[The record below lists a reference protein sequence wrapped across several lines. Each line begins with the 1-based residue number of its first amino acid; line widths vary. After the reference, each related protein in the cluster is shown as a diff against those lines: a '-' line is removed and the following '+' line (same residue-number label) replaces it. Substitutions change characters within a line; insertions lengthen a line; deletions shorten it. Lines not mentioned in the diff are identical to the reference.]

1 MLKIDFCLQ
10 CGEIPIFCML
20 CVCFVFVFVEQI
32 GPDSRARTKRN
43 VCASFVFVFVN
54 TLGRPKALSALA
66 YKTPFYYAHSN
77 IYMYYVGSKKIK
89 LRKIKI

>member
-32 GPDSRARTKRN
+32 GPGSRARAKRN

-54 TLGRPKALSALA
+54 TLDRPKFIQQKYEMGCHRSQ
-66 YKTPFYYAHSN
+66 SWW
-77 IYMYYVGSKKIK
+77 K
-89 LRKIKI
+89 LQDLH

>member
-20 CVCFVFVFVEQI
+20 CVCFVFVFVEQEQI
-32 GPDSRARTKRN
+32 GPGSRAHTKLN

-54 TLGRPKALSALA
+54 TLGRPHDAFHR
-66 YKTPFYYAHSN
+66 TQDD
-77 IYMYYVGSKKIK
+77 VSKENSTGKEK
-89 LRKIKI
+89 